1 MLWLHAGQLYLVE
14 ERKLVIQCIERCSI
28 MFTLHYNYVYN
39 YRIVIYQKVSCPENL
54 CFFQYNI
61 EMMKYS
67 NFMLRVMI
75 TFMLFRL
82 NVINDENKSYLTNQV
97 NVVNTILNMHVYY
110 HNIVI
115 SVISATECYSFVR
128 TWLNLALILCVFWQ
142 NNTLTT
148 I

>member
-1 MLWLHAGQLYLVE
+1 
-14 ERKLVIQCIERCSI
+14 
-28 MFTLHYNYVYN
+28 
-39 YRIVIYQKVSCPENL
+39 
-54 CFFQYNI
+54 
-61 EMMKYS
+61 MMKYS

-128 TWLNLALILCVFWQ
+128 I
-142 NNTLTT
+142 
-148 I
+148 